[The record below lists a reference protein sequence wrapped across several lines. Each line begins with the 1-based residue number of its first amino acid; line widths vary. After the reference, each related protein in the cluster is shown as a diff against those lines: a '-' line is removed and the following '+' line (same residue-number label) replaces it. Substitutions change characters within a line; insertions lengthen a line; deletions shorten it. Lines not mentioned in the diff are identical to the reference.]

1 MSRIITLQAR
11 AYVNHGRWVADCPVD
26 CGAAL
31 RLDWGEVNFYCPE
44 CMTISTVDWPVNVSG
59 IWDALAKR
67 RNPKTR
73 NWYPPEHPVALKGNI
88 PHGQTV
94 RDLED
99 ETKEFESWPG
109 QLP

>member
-1 MSRIITLQAR
+1 MLHTPLAR

-31 RLDWGEVNFYCPE
+31 DLRWGDVNFYCPE
-44 CMTISTVDWPVNVSG
+44 CMTISPVEWPKNVDG
-59 IWDALAKR
+59 IEDALSKR

-73 NWYPPEHPVALKGNI
+73 NWYPPEHPVAMGANL

-94 RDLED
+94 KELEE
-99 ETKEFESWPG
+99 ETKENEPWFGPH
-109 QLP
+109 P